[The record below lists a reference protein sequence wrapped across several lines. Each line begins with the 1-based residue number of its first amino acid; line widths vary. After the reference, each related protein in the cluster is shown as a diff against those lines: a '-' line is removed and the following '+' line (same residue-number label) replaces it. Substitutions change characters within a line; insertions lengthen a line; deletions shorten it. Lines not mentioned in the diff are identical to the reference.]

1 MSQKPSGETNK
12 MKREC
17 VPFLSLT
24 ITSILNQVF
33 IKYIMSEL
41 VGILKVLSGIDAVTI
56 LTT

>member
-1 MSQKPSGETNK
+1 

-33 IKYIMSEL
+33 KKYIMSEL